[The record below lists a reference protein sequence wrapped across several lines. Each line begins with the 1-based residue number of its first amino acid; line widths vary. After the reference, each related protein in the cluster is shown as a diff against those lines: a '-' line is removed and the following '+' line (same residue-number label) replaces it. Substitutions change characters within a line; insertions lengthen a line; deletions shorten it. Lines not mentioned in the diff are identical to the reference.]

1 VEDILNITQMDAIVI
16 HLLRK
21 HGWYEER
28 NYDISAWLQTLSHD
42 GHESFDYAEQ
52 ILRSLGGININVC
65 GTKLHKCAQFDFNA
79 MCASGGL
86 RWLKKLESIAKEPL
100 FPLGEVMQGFAFVG
114 RSKQIYVGDS
124 LEFYWY
130 GSSIEDYLNN
140 LFDRYAAPKL
150 LHSKP
155 RSEESKK
162 ELEALF
168 EKAKEQVRLQ
178 YPHLNIK

>member
-1 VEDILNITQMDAIVI
+1 MEDILNITHMDSIVI
-16 HLLRK
+16 HLLRR

-28 NYDISAWLQTLSHD
+28 NYDISTWLQALSHD
-42 GHESFDYAEQ
+42 GYESFEYAEQ
-52 ILRSLGGININVC
+52 ILRSLGGINIDVR

-79 MCASGGL
+79 MCAIGFIGVQ
-86 RWLKKLESIAKEPL
+86 KKLEAVVKEPL
-100 FPLGEVMQGFAFVG
+100 FPLGEMVHGIAYVG
-114 RSKQIYVGDS
+114 RSKNIYFGDGVDY
-124 LEFYWY
+124 YWI

-140 LFDRYAAPKL
+140 LFDCNVKPKL
-150 LHSKP
+150 LYSNP